1 MKLAVTY
8 DFEKVADCRREGL
21 GVYAKHLI
29 TALMECND
37 DLELEFWTYKFNKRN
52 LKLLFND
59 IFKKYGNRV
68 TVFTI
73 DGYKFHLDKKKD
85 IYLPFL
91 VSYYL
96 KKSLCC
102 LGKVFN
108 YNYFEKK
115 SAELEHN
122 KFCALYDFNS
132 PKIFRYVKKH
142 SKADAVYS
150 MFVTLK
156 LGKHF
161 NCPKFI
167 QVHDL
172 FPIRFRDLFAQ
183 YWSDKTLDSYNLPIL
198 KNLAEYAQTD
208 TTFISSSQYT
218 VREYSLKC
226 IPGINHEQT
235 AIIQFPPLVK
245 DFNNINVLSKDAFKA
260 KYGIWDKYI
269 AVPCQNRP
277 NKNWTVIF
285 KAISRLKQK
294 GINIQFVT
302 TGRVDDIKSDGT
314 LIDEL
319 GIRDNILEIGSISE
333 EDLYMLYKYQDVAV
347 GSTYMEGMGVSG
359 QVIEALKVGNIPAV
373 HSICCGIKE
382 SLAAVGLTMED
393 ADLNWFEPNDDKKL
407 AEVIE
412 DILSNP
418 VPHILK
424 QKHII
429 DSYLSVTWENVS
441 ANFIKLVKSKI
452 NNVGSDKEYKK
463 SFAQFGEDIIISEL
477 LSFLFSK
484 DDEFVNYVDI
494 GCNDPVINNN
504 TYYFYKRGGIGVLV
518 EPNPVFHSSYL
529 KMRPSD
535 IAINAGI
542 KYEEGVD
549 SADYYD
555 FGKSASGLN
564 TFSEERKNSLINDY
578 KLEKVHKIQ
587 LLNINDVFSK
597 MDYIDFVSIDVE
609 GLEFDILKTIDFT
622 NIKLR
627 PKIFCI
633 EANKSELECGFNT
646 EITEFMRNQGYVLA
660 SDNFIN
666 VFFVDVNQIKLYDNI
681 KLQYDGKILQ

>member
-8 DFEKVADCRREGL
+8 DFENIADCRREGL

-29 TALMECND
+29 TALMDYND
-37 DLELEFWTYKFNKRN
+37 DLELEFWTYKFNKHN
-52 LKLLFND
+52 LKLLFD
-59 IFKKYGNRV
+59 EIFKKYSNRV
-68 TVFTI
+68 TVFSI
-73 DGYKFHLDKKKD
+73 DCYKIPLDKRKD
-85 IYLPFL
+85 IYIPFL
-91 VSYYL
+91 FSYYL
-96 KKSLCC
+96 KKTLYCI
-102 LGKVFN
+102 GKVFN
-108 YNYFEKK
+108 YNCFENKLAK
-115 SAELEHN
+115 LEHN
-122 KFCALYDFNS
+122 KFCAFYDFNS
-132 PKIFRYVKKH
+132 PKIFRYVNKH

-161 NCPKFI
+161 KCPKFI

-183 YWSDKTLDSYNLPIL
+183 FWSDKTLDGYNLPIL
-198 KNLAEYAQTD
+198 QNLAEYAQTD

-218 VREYSLKC
+218 VREHSLKC
-226 IPGINHEQT
+226 ISGINHEQT
-235 AIIQFPPLVK
+235 AVIPFPPLVK
-245 DFNNINVLSKDAFKA
+245 DFNNIKVLSKEAFKA

-277 NKNWTVIF
+277 NKNWAVIF
-285 KAISRLKQK
+285 RAISRLKQK

-302 TGRVDDIKSDGT
+302 TGRVNNIKSDGI
-314 LIDEL
+314 LADEL
-319 GIRDNILEIGSISE
+319 GIRENILEIGSVSE

-347 GSTYMEGMGVSG
+347 GSTYMEGMGISG

-373 HSICCGIKE
+373 HSICYGIKE

-407 AEVIE
+407 AQVIE

-424 QKHII
+424 QKHVI
-429 DSYLSVTWENVS
+429 DAYLSVTWESVAS
-441 ANFIKLVKSKI
+441 NFIRLVKSKL
-452 NNVGSDKEYKK
+452 NAASSDNEYKK
-463 SFAQFGEDIIISEL
+463 SFAQFGEDLILSEL
-477 LSFLFSK
+477 LSFLFSR
-484 DDEFVNYVDI
+484 DEKFINYVDI
-494 GCNDPVINNN
+494 CCNDPVINNN

-518 EPNPVFHSSYL
+518 EPNPAFHSSYL
-529 KMRPSD
+529 KIRPSD
-535 IAINAGI
+535 IVLNVGI
-542 KYEEGVD
+542 KYKDGVD
-549 SADYYD
+549 SADYFD

-578 KLEKVHKIQ
+578 KLEKVHKIK

-597 MDYIDFVSIDVE
+597 MDYIDFVSLDVE
-609 GLEFDILKTIDFT
+609 GLELDILKTIDFGNT
-622 NIKLR
+622 KLR

-633 EANKSELECGFNT
+633 EANKSELECGFNN
-646 EITEFMRNQGYVLA
+646 EITEFMRKQGYVLA

-666 VFFVDVNQIKLYDNI
+666 GFFVDVTQIKLCDNI